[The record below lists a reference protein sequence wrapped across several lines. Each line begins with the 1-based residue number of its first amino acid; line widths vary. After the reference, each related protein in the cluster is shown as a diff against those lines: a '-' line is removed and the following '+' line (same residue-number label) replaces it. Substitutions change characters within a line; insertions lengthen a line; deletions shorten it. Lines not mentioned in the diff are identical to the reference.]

1 MQKPWMCCHML
12 SALDGG
18 ISGSFMELE
27 TTEALAR
34 SYASIR
40 SAYQADAWI
49 SACDDEGICRTLC
62 TKRSGKCL

>member
-40 SAYQADAWI
+40 SAYQADA
-49 SACDDEGICRTLC
+49 
-62 TKRSGKCL
+62 

>member
-12 SALDGG
+12 SALDDG

-27 TTEALAR
+27 TTEALCVDPIGVSGGCLDLR
-34 SYASIR
+34 
-40 SAYQADAWI
+40 Q
-49 SACDDEGICRTLC
+49 CDDEGICRALC